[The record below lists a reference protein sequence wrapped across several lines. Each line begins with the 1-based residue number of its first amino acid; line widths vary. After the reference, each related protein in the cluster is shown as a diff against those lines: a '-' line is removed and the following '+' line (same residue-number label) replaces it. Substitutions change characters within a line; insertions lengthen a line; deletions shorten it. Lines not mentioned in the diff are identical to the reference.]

1 MHRMSFRLF
10 SGQLRVYKLF
20 ERGILGIH
28 MGRKITIILKNGTE
42 LAYRDAR
49 VVEGNSTW
57 IYQVNK
63 NEYPE
68 ELLAIIDPNHIRTL
82 HTEEE

>member
-1 MHRMSFRLF
+1 MAPFIANTIKACLSYP
-10 SGQLRVYKLF
+10 QVA
-20 ERGILGIH
+20 ERGMFGIH
-28 MGRKITIILKNGTE
+28 MGRRITVILKNGTE
-42 LAYRDAR
+42 LAYKDAR
-49 VVEGNSTW
+49 VVEGNRTR
-57 IYQVNK
+57 IYQVNN

>member
-1 MHRMSFRLF
+1 MAPFIANTIKACLSYP
-10 SGQLRVYKLF
+10 QVA
-20 ERGILGIH
+20 ERGMFGSH
-28 MGRKITIILKNGTE
+28 MGRRITVILKNGTE
-42 LAYRDAR
+42 LAYKDAR

>member
-1 MHRMSFRLF
+1 
-10 SGQLRVYKLF
+10 
-20 ERGILGIH
+20 
-28 MGRKITIILKNGTE
+28 MGGKITVILKNGTE
-42 LAYRDAR
+42 LAYKDAR
-49 VVEGNSTW
+49 VVEGNRTR
-57 IYQVNK
+57 IYQVNN